1 MANFESSS
9 ASVSYEPSTT
19 PSIEF
24 HLFPQLPK
32 ELRLEIWNII
42 IGEPR
47 RVHIEGKKRRVL
59 HRRVVESWHSDQ
71 RIPSLLHIC
80 SESRFLGLSYYT
92 PYFTTETCSKA
103 IYLNLQHDA
112 ICFPDGMIGYLADR
126 DRKEIRNMVLHCKDV
141 DYFGHFNMAFILRM
155 EGLRELEVWGDGTN
169 VGPWYSNDRHIR
181 TTKADFEEAR
191 NKDPGVSICDPPI
204 PYALADACY
213 SVGMSK
219 S

>member
-1 MANFESSS
+1 
-9 ASVSYEPSTT
+9 
-19 PSIEF
+19 
-24 HLFPQLPK
+24 
-32 ELRLEIWNII
+32 
-42 IGEPR
+42 
-47 RVHIEGKKRRVL
+47 
-59 HRRVVESWHSDQ
+59 
-71 RIPSLLHIC
+71 
-80 SESRFLGLSYYT
+80 
-92 PYFTTETCSKA
+92 
-103 IYLNLQHDA
+103 
-112 ICFPDGMIGYLADR
+112 MIGYLADR
-126 DRKEIRNMVLHCKDV
+126 ERKEIRNMVLHCKDV

-219 S
+219 SETHEFYDQPRRWHYPWWSSDTRLDSSRCRSRYINSKARLRLSIGN